1 MKTSRI
7 ASLRPSAAASLLIAF
22 SAATTLAAA
31 GDAPLVTF
39 SVGSHWEGGYGGSVT
54 IRNRGESAM
63 SSWSVEYGG
72 GPEVGSLWNGVHALI
87 GGGRSR
93 ISNASWNGSLAPGA
107 SVSVGF
113 NGVGTMTNDVADC
126 TVNGAS
132 AEVAYQLP
140 DGWASGG
147 SGGGGEAGGGGEGG
161 GESGGGSSGG
171 GGANLEPPIVRF
183 TIGNVWSGGYGATI
197 SIENA
202 GGAAIEN
209 WQLEFIGGPNVASLW
224 NGTHSVANGVQTV
237 VAPSWNPNIAGGASV
252 SLGLTGNGT
261 MTDDVSMCRVNGV
274 DATIVYELPEGWAGG
289 SAGGG
294 EGGGESGGGAGG
306 GSGGGE
312 SGGGEAGGGTGG
324 GESGGG
330 AGGGESGGGESGSGA
345 GGGESGG
352 GEAGGGSGGGES
364 GGGES
369 GGGANIEPPR
379 VRFTVG
385 NTWGGGYGATISI
398 ENAGSVAIENW
409 SLTYRGG
416 PDVASLW
423 NGTYSQSGD
432 LSTIGHSGWN
442 AAIGAGSAVSVG
454 FTGLGTMTDNVVE
467 CRVNGV
473 EATVVYELPAGWS
486 GGGSSG
492 GGDGGGESG
501 GSTGGSGGGESG
513 GEGGGGS
520 GGGESGGGSSGGID
534 PDGQYGGGGETGS
547 SGESGPRFSCEGD
560 LNRDFVVDD
569 ADLVLLAASLG
580 ESGEGLAADLDRNGL
595 VDETDLAM
603 LEALFGA
610 CPEKRIVAYFAEWG
624 IYGRQY
630 FPASMPLHKVTH
642 INYAFANIGAD
653 GRVALGDSYAAIDKA
668 YPGDNWEQPVRGNY
682 NQFNNVLKTQYPH
695 LKTLISVG
703 GWTWSARFSDVAL
716 TPQSRAVFAES
727 CVDFIRQY
735 GFDGVDL
742 DWEYPVSGGLASNV
756 YRPQDGTNY
765 TLLVAEI
772 RAQLDAAGAEDG
784 THYLLTIASAAGFDK
799 IVNFD
804 LAGMHPYLDFINVM
818 SYDLFGAWDLS
829 STGHQAGLRASPG
842 MTAVSPELRTKYNV
856 ESAIEQHLAAGV
868 PASKIVPG
876 VAFYGR
882 SWGGVPATN
891 DGLFQPATSVPAG
904 QWDDWSSGATGVYDW
919 TNLEDKIASGSY
931 TRHWDSQAKAPWL
944 YGNAFGGHFI
954 SYDDPASVMLKGSF
968 VMERGLGGLMFWEAS
983 GDRRETL
990 FDAVLESLEGV
1001 PGGSTP

>member
-72 GPEVGSLWNGVHALI
+72 GPEVGSLWNGVHALL

-330 AGGGESGGGESGSGA
+330 AGGGES
-345 GGGESGG
+345 
-352 GEAGGGSGGGES
+352 
-364 GGGES
+364 
-369 GGGANIEPPR
+369 
-379 VRFTVG
+379 
-385 NTWGGGYGATISI
+385 
-398 ENAGSVAIENW
+398 
-409 SLTYRGG
+409 
-416 PDVASLW
+416 
-423 NGTYSQSGD
+423 
-432 LSTIGHSGWN
+432 
-442 AAIGAGSAVSVG
+442 
-454 FTGLGTMTDNVVE
+454 
-467 CRVNGV
+467 
-473 EATVVYELPAGWS
+473 
-486 GGGSSG
+486 
-492 GGDGGGESG
+492 
-501 GSTGGSGGGESG
+501 
-513 GEGGGGS
+513 GGGS

-842 MTAVSPELRTKYNV
+842 MTAASPELRTKYNV

>member
-72 GPEVGSLWNGVHALI
+72 GPEVGSLWNGVHALL

-183 TIGNVWSGGYGATI
+183 TIGSVWSGGYGATI

-324 GESGGG
+324 GE
-330 AGGGESGGGESGSGA
+330 
-345 GGGESGG
+345 
-352 GEAGGGSGGGES
+352 
-364 GGGES
+364 
-369 GGGANIEPPR
+369 
-379 VRFTVG
+379 
-385 NTWGGGYGATISI
+385 
-398 ENAGSVAIENW
+398 
-409 SLTYRGG
+409 
-416 PDVASLW
+416 
-423 NGTYSQSGD
+423 
-432 LSTIGHSGWN
+432 
-442 AAIGAGSAVSVG
+442 
-454 FTGLGTMTDNVVE
+454 
-467 CRVNGV
+467 
-473 EATVVYELPAGWS
+473 
-486 GGGSSG
+486 
-492 GGDGGGESG
+492 
-501 GSTGGSGGGESG
+501 SGGGESG

-842 MTAVSPELRTKYNV
+842 MTAASPELRTKYNV

>member
-72 GPEVGSLWNGVHALI
+72 GPEVGSLWNGVHALL

-140 DGWASGG
+140 DGWASGGSGG

-324 GESGGG
+324 GE
-330 AGGGESGGGESGSGA
+330 
-345 GGGESGG
+345 
-352 GEAGGGSGGGES
+352 
-364 GGGES
+364 
-369 GGGANIEPPR
+369 
-379 VRFTVG
+379 
-385 NTWGGGYGATISI
+385 
-398 ENAGSVAIENW
+398 
-409 SLTYRGG
+409 
-416 PDVASLW
+416 
-423 NGTYSQSGD
+423 
-432 LSTIGHSGWN
+432 
-442 AAIGAGSAVSVG
+442 
-454 FTGLGTMTDNVVE
+454 
-467 CRVNGV
+467 
-473 EATVVYELPAGWS
+473 
-486 GGGSSG
+486 
-492 GGDGGGESG
+492 
-501 GSTGGSGGGESG
+501 SGGGESG

-842 MTAVSPELRTKYNV
+842 MTAASPELRTKYNV

>member
-72 GPEVGSLWNGVHALI
+72 GPEVGSLWNGVHALL

-183 TIGNVWSGGYGATI
+183 TIGSVWSGGYGATI

-324 GESGGG
+324 GE
-330 AGGGESGGGESGSGA
+330 
-345 GGGESGG
+345 
-352 GEAGGGSGGGES
+352 
-364 GGGES
+364 
-369 GGGANIEPPR
+369 
-379 VRFTVG
+379 
-385 NTWGGGYGATISI
+385 
-398 ENAGSVAIENW
+398 
-409 SLTYRGG
+409 
-416 PDVASLW
+416 
-423 NGTYSQSGD
+423 
-432 LSTIGHSGWN
+432 
-442 AAIGAGSAVSVG
+442 
-454 FTGLGTMTDNVVE
+454 
-467 CRVNGV
+467 
-473 EATVVYELPAGWS
+473 
-486 GGGSSG
+486 
-492 GGDGGGESG
+492 
-501 GSTGGSGGGESG
+501 SGGGESG

-653 GRVALGDSYAAIDKA
+653 GRVAIGDSYAAIDKA

-829 STGHQAGLRASPG
+829 STGHQAGLSASPG
-842 MTAVSPELRTKYNV
+842 MTAASPELRTKYNV

>member
-72 GPEVGSLWNGVHALI
+72 GPEVGSLWNGVHALL

-147 SGGGGEAGGGGEGG
+147 SGGSGGGGEAGGGGEGG

-183 TIGNVWSGGYGATI
+183 TISNVWSGGYGATI

-306 GSGGGE
+306 GSSGGE

-330 AGGGESGGGESGSGA
+330 
-345 GGGESGG
+345 
-352 GEAGGGSGGGES
+352 
-364 GGGES
+364 
-369 GGGANIEPPR
+369 
-379 VRFTVG
+379 
-385 NTWGGGYGATISI
+385 
-398 ENAGSVAIENW
+398 
-409 SLTYRGG
+409 
-416 PDVASLW
+416 
-423 NGTYSQSGD
+423 
-432 LSTIGHSGWN
+432 
-442 AAIGAGSAVSVG
+442 
-454 FTGLGTMTDNVVE
+454 
-467 CRVNGV
+467 
-473 EATVVYELPAGWS
+473 
-486 GGGSSG
+486 
-492 GGDGGGESG
+492 
-501 GSTGGSGGGESG
+501 ESG
-513 GEGGGGS
+513 GEGGGVS

-842 MTAVSPELRTKYNV
+842 MTAASPELRTKYNV

-904 QWDDWSSGATGVYDW
+904 QWDDWSSWATGVYDW

>member
-72 GPEVGSLWNGVHALI
+72 GPEVGSLWNGVHALL

-324 GESGGG
+324 GE
-330 AGGGESGGGESGSGA
+330 
-345 GGGESGG
+345 
-352 GEAGGGSGGGES
+352 
-364 GGGES
+364 
-369 GGGANIEPPR
+369 
-379 VRFTVG
+379 
-385 NTWGGGYGATISI
+385 
-398 ENAGSVAIENW
+398 
-409 SLTYRGG
+409 
-416 PDVASLW
+416 
-423 NGTYSQSGD
+423 
-432 LSTIGHSGWN
+432 
-442 AAIGAGSAVSVG
+442 
-454 FTGLGTMTDNVVE
+454 
-467 CRVNGV
+467 
-473 EATVVYELPAGWS
+473 
-486 GGGSSG
+486 
-492 GGDGGGESG
+492 
-501 GSTGGSGGGESG
+501 SGGGESG

-842 MTAVSPELRTKYNV
+842 MTAASPELRTKYNV

>member
-7 ASLRPSAAASLLIAF
+7 ASLRPSAAVSLLIAF

-72 GPEVGSLWNGVHALI
+72 GPEVGSLWNGVHALL

-603 LEALFGA
+603 LEALFGGMSREADRCVLRRVGHLRKAVLPRVDAAPQGHAHQLRVREHRCRRPCRPRRFLRGDRQGLSRRQLGAA
-610 CPEKRIVAYFAEWG
+610 CS
-624 IYGRQY
+624 RQ
-630 FPASMPLHKVTH
+630 L
-642 INYAFANIGAD
+642 
-653 GRVALGDSYAAIDKA
+653 
-668 YPGDNWEQPVRGNY
+668 QPV
-682 NQFNNVLKTQYPH
+682 QQ
-695 LKTLISVG
+695 
-703 GWTWSARFSDVAL
+703 
-716 TPQSRAVFAES
+716 
-727 CVDFIRQY
+727 
-735 GFDGVDL
+735 
-742 DWEYPVSGGLASNV
+742 
-756 YRPQDGTNY
+756 RPQDAVPAPQDAHLGRG
-765 TLLVAEI
+765 LDLRAPLQRCRAHSAEP
-772 RAQLDAAGAEDG
+772 G
-784 THYLLTIASAAGFDK
+784 
-799 IVNFD
+799 
-804 LAGMHPYLDFINVM
+804 
-818 SYDLFGAWDLS
+818 
-829 STGHQAGLRASPG
+829 GLRR
-842 MTAVSPELRTKYNV
+842 ELRRL
-856 ESAIEQHLAAGV
+856 H
-868 PASKIVPG
+868 PAVRIR
-876 VAFYGR
+876 R
-882 SWGGVPATN
+882 SRSR
-891 DGLFQPATSVPAG
+891 L
-904 QWDDWSSGATGVYDW
+904 
-919 TNLEDKIASGSY
+919 
-931 TRHWDSQAKAPWL
+931 
-944 YGNAFGGHFI
+944 
-954 SYDDPASVMLKGSF
+954 
-968 VMERGLGGLMFWEAS
+968 
-983 GDRRETL
+983 
-990 FDAVLESLEGV
+990 GV
-1001 PGGSTP
+1001 PGLGRPCEQRLPPAGRHELHAARRGDPGAA